1 LAPLIS
7 TSKAD
12 FFMASVDS
20 DRLKTISSRLG
31 EAVLDPGLWPSLMVE
46 ICRAVNTTGAALV
59 QSDIRTADIPMT
71 GSAQEIFQ
79 TYFKNNLHINDV
91 RAVRGTPLL
100 LAGAPVVSD
109 QDIFKSERE
118 MLLDPLYATLDK
130 YGFRWWAAVG
140 FMSGSA
146 LWGLSLQRTKQE
158 GQFEFPELVALS
170 QLSRRLT
177 ETATLSKAVG
187 RVVLSG
193 MTNALHLIRQPALAL
208 DRRGFVIDVN
218 ASADSVFDEEI
229 GIRNRRL
236 FVREQAGKAALAIF
250 IRQLQN
256 TSDLAPMDAAHIVVR
271 RQAQQPIVIR
281 ILPVDGAARSPFLGA
296 RAILILA
303 DLSNRPRIAQ
313 EVVVSAFG
321 LTPME
326 AQLAIRIAGG
336 LSLDRVAE
344 ELNMSRETSRNHLK
358 AIFAKTGT
366 HRQGE
371 LVALLSRF

>member
-1 LAPLIS
+1 MAP
-7 TSKAD
+7 
-12 FFMASVDS
+12 VNS
-20 DRLKTISSRLG
+20 DRLKAISSRLG
-31 EAVLDPGLWPSLMVE
+31 EAVLDPSLWPSLMVE

-100 LAGAPVVSD
+100 LAGSPIVSD

-118 MLLDPLYATLDK
+118 MLLDPLYATLDN

-158 GQFEFPELVALS
+158 GQFEAPELAALS

-187 RVVLSG
+187 RLVLSG
-193 MTNALHLIRQPALAL
+193 MTNALHLVRQPALAL

-218 ASADSVFDEEI
+218 SIADSVFDEEI
-229 GIRNRRL
+229 RIRNRRL
-236 FVREQAGKAALAIF
+236 FVRDQAAKAALAMF
-250 IRQLQN
+250 ISQLQN
-256 TSDLAPMDAAHIVVR
+256 TSDMAPLDTAHIVVR
-271 RQAQQPIVIR
+271 REAKQPIVIR
-281 ILPVDGAARSPFLGA
+281 ILPVDGAASSPFLGA

-303 DLSNRPRIAQ
+303 DLTKRPSTPQ
-313 EVVVSAFG
+313 EVVLSVFG
-321 LTPME
+321 LTPTE
-326 AQLAIRIAGG
+326 AQVAVRIAGG
-336 LSLDRVAE
+336 LSLDQVAE
-344 ELNMSRETSRNHLK
+344 ELNISRETSRNHLK

-371 LVALLSRF
+371 LVALLSRL